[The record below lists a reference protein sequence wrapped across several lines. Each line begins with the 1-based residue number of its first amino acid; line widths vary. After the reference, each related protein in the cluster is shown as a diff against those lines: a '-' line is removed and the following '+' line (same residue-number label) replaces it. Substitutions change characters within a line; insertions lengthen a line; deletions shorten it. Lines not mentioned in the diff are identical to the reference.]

1 MSTFDYRMNRRQQLI
16 KRGEPM
22 DNNIDFSGKTN
33 TDFLNTF
40 VAKMKDTNNLYNR
53 ESPGQFT
60 DPEADIVR
68 KNLIVQADG
77 LGEFNDQA
85 TAFMKQNPKA
95 TPEQLWKSLGKL
107 EEGTMIKYKDPE
119 TGEHTYISSVG
130 EGLLP
135 AGGPTIITKKS

>member
-1 MSTFDYRMNRRQQLI
+1 MSTFDYKMNRRQQLI
-16 KRGEPM
+16 KKGEPM

-40 VAKMKDTNNLYNR
+40 VAKMKDTNNLYTR

-68 KNLIVQADG
+68 RNLIIQNDG

-85 TAFMKQNPKA
+85 KQIKSDAFIQKFQNSRML
-95 TPEQLWKSLGKL
+95 TPDEKRRVSAEGVREYLLEQPNSQL
-107 EEGTMIKYKDPE
+107 
-119 TGEHTYISSVG
+119 
-130 EGLLP
+130 
-135 AGGPTIITKKS
+135 AGQFPTDGVKVS

>member
-16 KRGEPM
+16 RRGEPI

-40 VAKMKDTNNLYNR
+40 VAKMKDTNNLYTR

-68 KNLIVQADG
+68 RNLIIQNDG

-85 TAFMKQNPKA
+85 KQIKSDAFIQKFQNSRML
-95 TPEQLWKSLGKL
+95 TPDEKRRVSAEGVREYLLEQPNSQL
-107 EEGTMIKYKDPE
+107 
-119 TGEHTYISSVG
+119 
-130 EGLLP
+130 
-135 AGGPTIITKKS
+135 AGRFPTDGVKVQ

>member
-40 VAKMKDTNNLYNR
+40 VAKMKDTNNLYTR

-68 KNLIVQADG
+68 RNLIIQNDG
-77 LGEFNDQA
+77 LGEFNDQSKQIKSD
-85 TAFMKQNPKA
+85 AFIQKFQNSRML
-95 TPEQLWKSLGKL
+95 TPDEKRRVSAEGVREYLLEQPNSQL
-107 EEGTMIKYKDPE
+107 
-119 TGEHTYISSVG
+119 
-130 EGLLP
+130 
-135 AGGPTIITKKS
+135 AGRFPTDGVKVS

>member
-1 MSTFDYRMNRRQQLI
+1 MNRRQQLI

-40 VAKMKDTNNLYNR
+40 VAKMKDTNNLYTR

-68 KNLIVQADG
+68 RNLIIQNDG

-85 TAFMKQNPKA
+85 KQIKSDAFIQKFQNSRML
-95 TPEQLWKSLGKL
+95 TPDEKRRVSAEGVREYLLEQPNSQL
-107 EEGTMIKYKDPE
+107 
-119 TGEHTYISSVG
+119 
-130 EGLLP
+130 
-135 AGGPTIITKKS
+135 AGQFPTDGVKVS

>member
-40 VAKMKDTNNLYNR
+40 VAKMKDTNNLYTR

-85 TAFMKQNPKA
+85 KQIKSDAFIQKFQNSRML
-95 TPEQLWKSLGKL
+95 TPDEKRRVSAEGVREYLLEQPNSQL
-107 EEGTMIKYKDPE
+107 
-119 TGEHTYISSVG
+119 
-130 EGLLP
+130 
-135 AGGPTIITKKS
+135 AGRFPTDGVKVS

>member
-40 VAKMKDTNNLYNR
+40 VAKMKDTNNLYTR

-85 TAFMKQNPKA
+85 KQIKSDAFIQKFQNSRML
-95 TPEQLWKSLGKL
+95 TPDEKRRVSAEGVREYLLEQPNSQL
-107 EEGTMIKYKDPE
+107 
-119 TGEHTYISSVG
+119 
-130 EGLLP
+130 
-135 AGGPTIITKKS
+135 AGRFPTDGVKVQ

>member
-16 KRGEPM
+16 KRGEPR

-40 VAKMKDTNNLYNR
+40 VAKMKDTNNLYTR

-68 KNLIVQADG
+68 RNLIIQADG

-85 TAFMKQNPKA
+85 KQIKSDAFINKFRNSRLLTEEEKRRTSREGVLDYM
-95 TPEQLWKSLGKL
+95 L
-107 EEGTMIKYKDPE
+107 EPPNSPPVNGQF
-119 TGEHTYISSVG
+119 
-130 EGLLP
+130 
-135 AGGPTIITKKS
+135 PTDGVKVS

>member
-16 KRGEPM
+16 KRGAPM

-40 VAKMKDTNNLYNR
+40 VAKMKDTNNLYTR
-53 ESPGQFT
+53 ESPGQCT

-68 KNLIVQADG
+68 RNLIIQNDG

-85 TAFMKQNPKA
+85 KQIKSDAFIQKFQNSRML
-95 TPEQLWKSLGKL
+95 TPDEKRRVSAEGVREYLLEQPNSQL
-107 EEGTMIKYKDPE
+107 
-119 TGEHTYISSVG
+119 
-130 EGLLP
+130 
-135 AGGPTIITKKS
+135 AGRFPTDGVKVS

>member
-40 VAKMKDTNNLYNR
+40 VAKMKDTNNLYTR

-68 KNLIVQADG
+68 RNLIVQADG

-85 TAFMKQNPKA
+85 KQIKSDAFINKFRN
-95 TPEQLWKSLGKL
+95 
-107 EEGTMIKYKDPE
+107 
-119 TGEHTYISSVG
+119 
-130 EGLLP
+130 
-135 AGGPTIITKKS
+135 

>member
-40 VAKMKDTNNLYNR
+40 VAKMKDINNLYTR

-68 KNLIVQADG
+68 RNLIIQNDG

-85 TAFMKQNPKA
+85 KQIKSDAFIQKFQNSRML
-95 TPEQLWKSLGKL
+95 TPDEKRRVSAEGVREYLLEQPNSQL
-107 EEGTMIKYKDPE
+107 
-119 TGEHTYISSVG
+119 
-130 EGLLP
+130 
-135 AGGPTIITKKS
+135 AGRFPTDGVKVS

>member
-22 DNNIDFSGKTN
+22 DNNIYFSGKTN

-40 VAKMKDTNNLYNR
+40 VAKMKDTNNLYTR

-68 KNLIVQADG
+68 RNLIIQNDG

-85 TAFMKQNPKA
+85 KQIKSDAFIQKFQNSRML
-95 TPEQLWKSLGKL
+95 TPDEKRRVSAEGVREYLLEQPNSQL
-107 EEGTMIKYKDPE
+107 
-119 TGEHTYISSVG
+119 
-130 EGLLP
+130 
-135 AGGPTIITKKS
+135 AGRFPTDGVKVS